1 MKHPDW
7 ASKTK
12 AFLIDL
18 TCIIL
23 LLLTAIALVWNHA
36 RLLFR

>member
-1 MKHPDW
+1 MNHPDW

-12 AFLIDL
+12 TFLIEI

-23 LLLTAIALVWNHA
+23 LLLTAIALVWEHA
-36 RLLFR
+36 RHLFS